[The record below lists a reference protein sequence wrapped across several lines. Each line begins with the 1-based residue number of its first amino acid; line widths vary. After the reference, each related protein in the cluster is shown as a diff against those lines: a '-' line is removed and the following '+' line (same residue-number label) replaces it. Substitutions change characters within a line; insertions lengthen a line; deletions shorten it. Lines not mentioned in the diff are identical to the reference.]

1 MRVSLSNLPKR
12 AGSSLMAQQEDKHGA
27 FRSPLMTSA
36 GSPFHTDLVL
46 LSKTIMEGLLVL
58 AQSFIYKSHPAY
70 SS

>member
-1 MRVSLSNLPKR
+1 
-12 AGSSLMAQQEDKHGA
+12 MAQQEDKHGA